1 MIRPPP
7 RSTRT
12 DTLFPYTTLFRSKQT
27 GEEAPDETE
36 YVNLLV
42 RQQEGP
48 PRTLAATAG
57 YSTGQGFRVEGS
69 WTHRNLFP
77 PEGALIVSGVGG
89 TQEQGAGVTF
99 RRSNAGRRDR
109 TVELSVNGL
118 HSKYD
123 AFERSEERRV
133 GQEGVSTCIVRGWR
147 YQ

>member
-1 MIRPPP
+1 MIRRPPK
-7 RSTRT
+7 STRT
-12 DTLFPYTTLFRSKQT
+12 DTLLPYTTLFLS
-27 GEEAPDETE
+27 
-36 YVNLLV
+36 LV

-109 TVELSVNGL
+109 KIGRAHV
-118 HSKYD
+118 
-123 AFERSEERRV
+123 
-133 GQEGVSTCIVRGWR
+133 
-147 YQ
+147 